1 MYTTQVKKI
10 SEFTEKLVKQLR
22 AQTKAL
28 QAKVTNDKDH
38 QHNNDLM
45 QVTCSFCCWDECV
58 VLSDWPSIS
67 KASSI

>member
-1 MYTTQVKKI
+1 MYTTTQVKKI

-38 QHNNDLM
+38 QQNNDLM
-45 QVTCSFCCWDECV
+45 QVT
-58 VLSDWPSIS
+58 
-67 KASSI
+67 